1 MLHKTLVYKKFQRR
15 SCHFFLKT
23 TQSLRPGGV
32 TLCSFYEKMTRPM
45 LKFFVHDGFMQHAKC
60 TRATLVL
67 YFHFK
72 HDFDGILSILEG
84 KFMKI
89 LMTWHW
95 RTVTRM
101 FENIVRIYKRVT
113 YPLSVYYLW
122 WNKAPKTNLW

>member
-1 MLHKTLVYKKFQRR
+1 
-15 SCHFFLKT
+15 
-23 TQSLRPGGV
+23 
-32 TLCSFYEKMTRPM
+32 
-45 LKFFVHDGFMQHAKC
+45 MQHAEC

-67 YFHFK
+67 YFRLQVY
-72 HDFDGILSILEG
+72 DFDGILSILEG

-113 YPLSVYYLW
+113 YPFKRVLSMV
-122 WNKAPKTNLW
+122 